1 MLKKMKTLKKILKIV
16 VKIIK
21 VFLLLIFILIGGIMI
36 YFQIKVE
43 TYKNQLIELYD
54 FDYLKRER
62 KRYHPFVVFYLYSKL
77 YGKNKEYFRS
87 NHYPYDLYDIKHNI
101 IRKDNESYYV
111 LSNIEYNAYLMYC
124 YDFKRPEYKE

>member
-1 MLKKMKTLKKILKIV
+1 MMETLKMILKIV

>member
-1 MLKKMKTLKKILKIV
+1 MIKMMKMLKKILKIA

-77 YGKNKEYFRS
+77 YCKNKEYFRS
-87 NHYPYDLYDIKHNI
+87 IRYPYELYNIKHNI
-101 IRKDNESYYV
+101 IMEDSR

-124 YDFKRPEYKE
+124 YDFKKPE

>member
-1 MLKKMKTLKKILKIV
+1 MMKTLKTILKIAL
-16 VKIIK
+16 KIIK

-77 YGKNKEYFRS
+77 YCKNKEYFRS
-87 NHYPYDLYDIKHNI
+87 IHYPYDLYDIKHNI
-101 IRKDNESYYV
+101 IRKENESYHV

-124 YDFKRPEYKE
+124 YDFKRPEY

>member
-1 MLKKMKTLKKILKIV
+1 MMETLKKILKIA

-21 VFLLLIFILIGGIMI
+21 VFLLLLFILIGGIMI

-43 TYKNQLIELYD
+43 TYKNQLIEQYD

-77 YGKNKEYFRS
+77 YCKNKEYFRS
-87 NHYPYDLYDIKHNI
+87 IRYPYELYNIKHNI
-101 IRKDNESYYV
+101 IMEDSR

>member
-1 MLKKMKTLKKILKIV
+1 MMETLKKILKIA

-21 VFLLLIFILIGGIMI
+21 VFLLLLFILIGGIMI

-43 TYKNQLIELYD
+43 TYKNQLIERYD

-77 YGKNKEYFRS
+77 YDKNREYFRS
-87 NHYPYDLYDIKHNI
+87 IRYPYELYNIKHNI
-101 IRKDNESYYV
+101 IMEDSR

-124 YDFKRPEYKE
+124 YDFKRPE

>member
-1 MLKKMKTLKKILKIV
+1 MKTLKTILKIAL
-16 VKIIK
+16 KIIK
-21 VFLLLIFILIGGIMI
+21 VFLLLLFILIGGIMI

-124 YDFKRPEYKE
+124 YDFKRPE

>member
-1 MLKKMKTLKKILKIV
+1 MMKALKMILKIAL
-16 VKIIK
+16 KIIK
-21 VFLLLIFILIGGIMI
+21 VFLLLLFILIGGIMI

-77 YGKNKEYFRS
+77 YCKNKEYFRS
-87 NHYPYDLYDIKHNI
+87 IHYPYDLYDIKHNI
-101 IRKDNESYYV
+101 IRKENESYHV

-124 YDFKRPEYKE
+124 YNFKRPE

>member
-1 MLKKMKTLKKILKIV
+1 MMKALKMILKIAL
-16 VKIIK
+16 KIIK
-21 VFLLLIFILIGGIMI
+21 VFLLLLFILIGGIMI

-77 YGKNKEYFRS
+77 YCKNKEYFRS
-87 NHYPYDLYDIKHNI
+87 IHYPYDLYDIKHNI
-101 IRKDNESYYV
+101 IRKDNESYHV

-124 YDFKRPEYKE
+124 YDFKRPE

>member
-1 MLKKMKTLKKILKIV
+1 MMKTLKKILKIV

-77 YGKNKEYFRS
+77 YDKNREYFRS
-87 NHYPYDLYDIKHNI
+87 IRYPYELYNIKHNI
-101 IRKDNESYYV
+101 IMEDSR

-124 YDFKRPEYKE
+124 YDFKRPE

>member
-1 MLKKMKTLKKILKIV
+1 MIKMLKMMETLKTILKIAL
-16 VKIIK
+16 KIIK

-77 YGKNKEYFRS
+77 YDKNREYFRS
-87 NHYPYDLYDIKHNI
+87 IRYPYELYNIKHNI
-101 IRKDNESYYV
+101 IMEDSK

-124 YDFKRPEYKE
+124 YDFKKPE

>member
-1 MLKKMKTLKKILKIV
+1 MKTLKKILKIV

-43 TYKNQLIELYD
+43 TYKNQLIEIYD

-77 YGKNKEYFRS
+77 YYKNREYFRS
-87 NHYPYDLYDIKHNI
+87 IRYPYELYNIKHNI
-101 IRKDNESYYV
+101 IMEDSR

-124 YDFKRPEYKE
+124 YDFKRPE

>member
-1 MLKKMKTLKKILKIV
+1 MMETLKKILKIA

-21 VFLLLIFILIGGIMI
+21 VFLLLLFILIGGIMI

-77 YGKNKEYFRS
+77 YDKNREYFRS
-87 NHYPYDLYDIKHNI
+87 IRYPYELYNIKHNI
-101 IRKDNESYYV
+101 IMEDSR

-124 YDFKRPEYKE
+124 YDFKRPE

>member
-1 MLKKMKTLKKILKIV
+1 MIKMMETLKKILKIV

-21 VFLLLIFILIGGIMI
+21 VFLLLLFILIGGIMI

-43 TYKNQLIELYD
+43 TYKNQLIERYD

-77 YGKNKEYFRS
+77 YCKNKEYFRS
-87 NHYPYDLYDIKHNI
+87 IRYPYELYNIKNNI
-101 IRKDNESYYV
+101 IMEDSK

-124 YDFKRPEYKE
+124 YDFKKPE

>member
-1 MLKKMKTLKKILKIV
+1 MMETLKKILKIV

-21 VFLLLIFILIGGIMI
+21 VFLLLLFILIGGIMI

-43 TYKNQLIELYD
+43 TYKNQLIERYD

-77 YGKNKEYFRS
+77 YDKNREYFRS
-87 NHYPYDLYDIKHNI
+87 IRYPYELYNIKHNI
-101 IRKDNESYYV
+101 IMEDSR

-124 YDFKRPEYKE
+124 YDFKRPE

>member
-1 MLKKMKTLKKILKIV
+1 METLKKILKIA

-21 VFLLLIFILIGGIMI
+21 VFLLLLFILIGGIMI

-43 TYKNQLIELYD
+43 TYKNQLIERYD

-77 YGKNKEYFRS
+77 YDKNREYFRS
-87 NHYPYDLYDIKHNI
+87 IRYPYELYNIKHNI
-101 IRKDNESYYV
+101 IMEDSR

-124 YDFKRPEYKE
+124 YDFKRPE

>member
-1 MLKKMKTLKKILKIV
+1 MKTLKKILKIV

-43 TYKNQLIELYD
+43 TYKNQLIEIYD

-77 YGKNKEYFRS
+77 YDKNREYFRS
-87 NHYPYDLYDIKHNI
+87 IRYPYELYNIKHNI
-101 IRKDNESYYV
+101 IMEDSR

-124 YDFKRPEYKE
+124 YDFKRPE

>member
-1 MLKKMKTLKKILKIV
+1 MMETLKKILKIV

-77 YGKNKEYFRS
+77 YDKNREYFRS
-87 NHYPYDLYDIKHNI
+87 IRYPYELYNIKHNI
-101 IRKDNESYYV
+101 IMEDSK

-124 YDFKRPEYKE
+124 YDFKKPE

>member
-1 MLKKMKTLKKILKIV
+1 MMKTLKMILKIAL
-16 VKIIK
+16 KIIK
-21 VFLLLIFILIGGIMI
+21 VFLLLLFILIGGIRI

-77 YGKNKEYFRS
+77 YCKNKEYFRS
-87 NHYPYDLYDIKHNI
+87 IHYPYDLYDIKHNI
-101 IRKDNESYYV
+101 IRKENESYHV

-124 YDFKRPEYKE
+124 YDFKRPE

>member
-1 MLKKMKTLKKILKIV
+1 MMKMLKKILKIAL
-16 VKIIK
+16 KIIK

-54 FDYLKRER
+54 FDYLKKER

-77 YGKNKEYFRS
+77 YDKNREYFRS
-87 NHYPYDLYDIKHNI
+87 IRYPYELYNIKHNI
-101 IRKDNESYYV
+101 IMEDSR

-124 YDFKRPEYKE
+124 YDFKRPE

>member
-1 MLKKMKTLKKILKIV
+1 MMETLKKILKIA

-21 VFLLLIFILIGGIMI
+21 VFLLLLFILIGGIMI

-62 KRYHPFVVFYLYSKL
+62 KRYLPFVVFYLYSKG
-77 YGKNKEYFRS
+77 YDKNREYFRS
-87 NHYPYDLYDIKHNI
+87 IRYPYELYNIKHNI
-101 IRKDNESYYV
+101 IMEDSR

-124 YDFKRPEYKE
+124 YDFKRPE

>member
-1 MLKKMKTLKKILKIV
+1 MMETLKKILKIV

-77 YGKNKEYFRS
+77 YCKNKEYFRS
-87 NHYPYDLYDIKHNI
+87 TRYPYELYDIKHNI
-101 IRKDNESYYV
+101 TEEYRDYI

-124 YDFKRPEYKE
+124 YDFKKPE

>member
-1 MLKKMKTLKKILKIV
+1 MMETLKKILKIV

-43 TYKNQLIELYD
+43 TYKNQLIERYD

-77 YGKNKEYFRS
+77 YDKNREYFRS
-87 NHYPYDLYDIKHNI
+87 IRYPYELYNIKHNI
-101 IRKDNESYYV
+101 IMEDSR
-111 LSNIEYNAYLMYC
+111 LSNIEYNAYLTYC
-124 YDFKRPEYKE
+124 YDFKRPE

>member
-1 MLKKMKTLKKILKIV
+1 MMETLKMILKIV

-62 KRYHPFVVFYLYSKL
+62 KRYHPFAVFYLYSKL
-77 YGKNKEYFRS
+77 YDKNREYFGSTR
-87 NHYPYDLYDIKHNI
+87 YPYELYDIKHNI
-101 IRKDNESYYV
+101 TSDRDYI

>member
-1 MLKKMKTLKKILKIV
+1 MMETLKKILKIL

-62 KRYHPFVVFYLYSKL
+62 KRYHPFVVF
-77 YGKNKEYFRS
+77 
-87 NHYPYDLYDIKHNI
+87 
-101 IRKDNESYYV
+101 
-111 LSNIEYNAYLMYC
+111 
-124 YDFKRPEYKE
+124 

>member
-1 MLKKMKTLKKILKIV
+1 MMETLKMILKIV

-21 VFLLLIFILIGGIMI
+21 VFLLLMFILIGGIMI

-124 YDFKRPEYKE
+124 YDFKRPE

>member
-1 MLKKMKTLKKILKIV
+1 MKTLKTILKIAL
-16 VKIIK
+16 KIIK
-21 VFLLLIFILIGGIMI
+21 VFLLLLFILIGGIMI

-77 YGKNKEYFRS
+77 YCKNKEYFRS
-87 NHYPYDLYDIKHNI
+87 IRYPYELYNIKHNI
-101 IRKDNESYYV
+101 IMEDSR

-124 YDFKRPEYKE
+124 YDFKRPE

>member
-1 MLKKMKTLKKILKIV
+1 MMETLKKILKIA

-43 TYKNQLIELYD
+43 TYKNQIIELYD

-77 YGKNKEYFRS
+77 NGKNKEYFRS
-87 NHYPYDLYDIKHNI
+87 IRYPYELYNIKHNI
-101 IRKDNESYYV
+101 IMEDSK

-124 YDFKRPEYKE
+124 YDFKRPE

>member
-1 MLKKMKTLKKILKIV
+1 MMETLKKILKIAL
-16 VKIIK
+16 KIIK
-21 VFLLLIFILIGGIMI
+21 VFLLLLFILIGGIMI

-54 FDYLKRER
+54 FDYLK
-62 KRYHPFVVFYLYSKL
+62 SKL

-87 NHYPYDLYDIKHNI
+87 TRYPYELYDIKHNI
-101 IRKDNESYYV
+101 ITEEYRDYI

-124 YDFKRPEYKE
+124 YDFKKPE

>member
-1 MLKKMKTLKKILKIV
+1 
-16 VKIIK
+16 
-21 VFLLLIFILIGGIMI
+21 MI

>member
-1 MLKKMKTLKKILKIV
+1 MIKMMETLKTILKIA

-21 VFLLLIFILIGGIMI
+21 VFLLLLFILIGGIMI

-43 TYKNQLIELYD
+43 TYKNQLIERYD

-62 KRYHPFVVFYLYSKL
+62 KRYLPFVVFYLYSKG

-101 IRKDNESYYV
+101 IRKENESYHV

-124 YDFKRPEYKE
+124 YDFKKPE

>member
-1 MLKKMKTLKKILKIV
+1 MMKTLKMILKIAL
-16 VKIIK
+16 KIIK
-21 VFLLLIFILIGGIMI
+21 VFLLLLFILIGGIMI

-77 YGKNKEYFRS
+77 YCKNKESFRS
-87 NHYPYDLYDIKHNI
+87 IHYPYDLYDIKHNI
-101 IRKDNESYYV
+101 IRKENESYHV

-124 YDFKRPEYKE
+124 YDFKRPE

>member
-1 MLKKMKTLKKILKIV
+1 MMETLKKILRMV

-43 TYKNQLIELYD
+43 TYKNQLIEQYD

-77 YGKNKEYFRS
+77 YDKNREYFRS
-87 NHYPYDLYDIKHNI
+87 IRYPYELYNIKHNI
-101 IRKDNESYYV
+101 IMEDSR

-124 YDFKRPEYKE
+124 YDFKRPE

>member
-1 MLKKMKTLKKILKIV
+1 MIKMMETLKMILKLAL
-16 VKIIK
+16 KIIK

-43 TYKNQLIELYD
+43 TYKNQLIERYD

-124 YDFKRPEYKE
+124 YDFKRPE

>member
-1 MLKKMKTLKKILKIV
+1 MMETLKKILKIV

-21 VFLLLIFILIGGIMI
+21 VFLLLLFILIGGIMI

-77 YGKNKEYFRS
+77 YDKNREYFRS
-87 NHYPYDLYDIKHNI
+87 IRYPYELYNIKHNI
-101 IRKDNESYYV
+101 IMEDSR

-124 YDFKRPEYKE
+124 YDFKRPE

>member
-1 MLKKMKTLKKILKIV
+1 
-16 VKIIK
+16 
-21 VFLLLIFILIGGIMI
+21 MI

-77 YGKNKEYFRS
+77 YCKNKEYFRS
-87 NHYPYDLYDIKHNI
+87 IRYPYELYNIKHNI
-101 IRKDNESYYV
+101 IMEESK
-111 LSNIEYNAYLMYC
+111 LSNIEYDAYLMYC

>member
-1 MLKKMKTLKKILKIV
+1 MIKMLKMMETLKTILKIAL
-16 VKIIK
+16 KIIK
-21 VFLLLIFILIGGIMI
+21 VFLLLLFILIGGIMI

-43 TYKNQLIELYD
+43 TYKNQLIEQYD

-77 YGKNKEYFRS
+77 YDKNREYFRS
-87 NHYPYDLYDIKHNI
+87 IRYPYELYNIKHNI
-101 IRKDNESYYV
+101 IMEDSK

-124 YDFKRPEYKE
+124 YDFKRPE

>member
-1 MLKKMKTLKKILKIV
+1 MIKMLKMMETLKTILKIAL
-16 VKIIK
+16 KIIK
-21 VFLLLIFILIGGIMI
+21 VFLLLLFILIGGIMI

-77 YGKNKEYFRS
+77 YDKNREYFRS
-87 NHYPYDLYDIKHNI
+87 IRYPYELYNIKHNI
-101 IRKDNESYYV
+101 IMEDSR

-124 YDFKRPEYKE
+124 YDFKRPE